1 MKVLSQATLKLF
13 LIIIGPLGIAQQT
26 DPLPTPSEIS
36 GITGGSDPF
45 FEIREE
51 DNVYGVLD
59 VAMDAAV
66 VGFGQDQEFILT

>member
-1 MKVLSQATLKLF
+1 MKILSQATLNLF

-36 GITGGSDPF
+36 GITGGADPF

-51 DNVYGVLD
+51 DNV
-59 VAMDAAV
+59 
-66 VGFGQDQEFILT
+66 